1 MEYIWFKYL
10 SSNIQLTRM
19 ITKLI
24 KNKKYASYALKNL
37 DHLTINSSYKIEKQI
52 IWSVQKINKGELK
65 NLDMFSKMT

>member
-24 KNKKYASYALKNL
+24 KNKKYASYTLKNL
-37 DHLTINSSYKIEKQI
+37 DHLTTNSSYKIEKQI